1 MSCPAEQRNFRKV
14 YRNLLNYLALSTART
29 IRSSNPNP
37 SPPCPVQFIDAMEA
51 YERSSGMRVTPN
63 ERGFTVPLGPDL
75 KAQVNFYQS

>member
-1 MSCPAEQRNFRKV
+1 
-14 YRNLLNYLALSTART
+14 
-29 IRSSNPNP
+29 
-37 SPPCPVQFIDAMEA
+37 MEA